1 MKTTA
6 YIREQWEWITRQ
18 AGIVILI
25 NLTLLTSAPL
35 DKSLG
40 EIFYMDLLVFFVAG
54 AGCIA
59 HFCRLNKAY
68 TKIRQTMAEAGNVDG
83 VLGEG
88 FAVAAKNVPGISLMK
103 ELLEYENRSF
113 NQKENDY
120 QQRMNNLKD
129 YLTQSIHDLKVN
141 LSICEMV
148 VNRLENETDIANK
161 LLFQIEQMKFRINQI
176 LSIARAN
183 HYSEDIV
190 SEKVDLERVVKEAIG
205 DNAEFFINKG
215 IRIRNDLKQY
225 HFISD
230 KKWIHYIVTQILN
243 NSSKYTGKDGEITI
257 FSREDEK
264 GYYLHLK
271 DNGIGIPEEELD
283 RVFDKGFTG
292 SNGRDNTKST
302 GMGMYYAKKMAN
314 VLGIG
319 MTVQSKRGVYTEF
332 ILSFYKLSDYM
343 RRQIGQNDKN
353 VTYNS

>member
-1 MKTTA
+1 MKTIA
-6 YIREQWEWITRQ
+6 YIKGQWEWIASQ
-18 AGIVILI
+18 AGIIILV
-25 NLTLLTSAPL
+25 NLILLTSTPL
-35 DKSLG
+35 AKTLG
-40 EIFYMDLLVFFVAG
+40 EIFYLDLLVIFVAA
-54 AGCIA
+54 AGYFF
-59 HFCRLNKAY
+59 HYRRLNKAY
-68 TKIRQTMAEAGNVDG
+68 MKIRQTMAEAKDIDG
-83 VLGEG
+83 MLGQES
-88 FAVAAKNVPGISLMK
+88 AVVGVNIPGISLMK
-103 ELLEYENRSF
+103 EIVEYKGKKFS
-113 NQKENDY
+113 QKENDY
-120 QQRMNNLKD
+120 RQRMNDLKD
-129 YLTQSIHDLKVN
+129 YLTQSVHDLKVN
-141 LSICEMV
+141 LSVCEMV

-161 LLFQIEQMKFRINQI
+161 LLFQIEQMKFRINQV

-190 SEKVDLERVVKEAIG
+190 SENVDMEQVIKDAIS
-205 DNAEFFINKG
+205 DNAEFFINRG
-215 IRIRNDLKQY
+215 ISIQNYLKPY

-243 NSSKYTGKDGEITI
+243 NSSKYTEKDGEITI

-292 SNGRDNTKST
+292 SNGRSNIKST
-302 GMGMYYAKKMAN
+302 GMGMYYAKKIAK

-343 RRQIGQNDKN
+343 QQQMN
-353 VTYNS
+353 